1 MNAIETFIQWVTGL
15 VSDHLYFGVFLAA
28 LIETIFPPIPTL
40 AIFPLA
46 GYLAAQSNLSL
57 FNVIIMGI
65 LGGTGATIGSTAI
78 YLVAWKVGRAVMLS
92 YLKKLRFSEEK
103 LAKVESWFERH
114 GDKAVFLGRM
124 VPVMREMISIP
135 AGLLKMK
142 PAKFLLYTFLGSCV
156 WSTSIIIVGYYF
168 GLSFFDDLLKGIV

>member
-1 MNAIETFIQWVTGL
+1 MNAIESFIQVVTDL
-15 VSDHLYFGVFLAA
+15 VSEHLYLGVFLAA
-28 LIETIFPPIPTL
+28 LIETVFPPIPTL

-65 LGGTGATIGSTAI
+65 LGGTGATIGSTVI
-78 YLVAWKVGRAVMLS
+78 YLVAWKVGRTVMLRL
-92 YLKKLRFSEEK
+92 LKKIRITEEK
-103 LAKVESWFERH
+103 LEKVELWFERH

-135 AGLLKMK
+135 AGLLKMR
-142 PAKFLLYTFLGSCV
+142 PTKFLLYTFLGSCV
-156 WSTSIIIVGYYF
+156 WSTGIIIVGYYF
-168 GLSFFDDLLKGIV
+168 GLSFFDDLLKGIG